1 MYVEKWSPFS
11 LFALYASD
19 NLVRILLQL
28 GTFHAHYT
36 STRTKNTYF
45 CWCYMKYTRQL
56 LSILLQASV
65 KFERLMIWL
74 HRWIYTFWIEP
85 ICLGN
90 FNTTK
95 EIKKWKTYYWETF
108 FISKLNFWGCL
119 AGQLGMFFLV
129 VRRWKL
135 LAWGHRVML
144 EHSLEIP
151 TGWRQTSWLFTR
163 LAENW
168 EDELGTIE
176 NTMAAASWSEQ
187 DLNLWFL
194 DCESGALATLSRAI
208 IKTCEIQLLHNVIH
222 NRRCSQNNPTTCWW
236 IQYRSELSEPKTHVL
251 NEPLTH

>member
-85 ICLGN
+85 ICLRN

-95 EIKKWKTYYWETF
+95 EIK
-108 FISKLNFWGCL
+108 ISKLSLKNEVARPGNWVC
-119 AGQLGMFFLV
+119 FFLSPEDGNWSPWRPGTARAQPWNPNWLEADQLAIYKTGWEL
-129 VRRWKL
+129 RRWT
-135 LAWGHRVML
+135 WDYW
-144 EHSLEIP
+144 EHHGS
-151 TGWRQTSWLFTR
+151 S
-163 LAENW
+163 
-168 EDELGTIE
+168 
-176 NTMAAASWSEQ
+176 
-187 DLNLWFL
+187 
-194 DCESGALATLSRAI
+194 
-208 IKTCEIQLLHNVIH
+208 
-222 NRRCSQNNPTTCWW
+222 
-236 IQYRSELSEPKTHVL
+236 
-251 NEPLTH
+251 